1 MKYNLVALF
10 DEESNRLIEET
21 QRNLCKKYKLYKT
34 QQRFCIHIQTVVDPD
49 VEKLDKI
56 IKDILAPYK
65 KFKVQLDHRFYFDK
79 SFKTVSLKIEQG
91 GYINTIIRTVT
102 DILALSGFNIQD
114 EANRDLCLP
123 LANLNYYIRKSIEED
138 ASDILNTS
146 AEDICYNFAKVNS
159 FELCRPINNKKEAFI
174 KDYPLREY

>member
-21 QRNLCKKYKLYKT
+21 QRNLCKKYKLYKA
-34 QQRFCIHIQTVVDPD
+34 QHRFCIHIQTVIDPD
-49 VEKLDKI
+49 IEKLDKI

-65 KFKVQLDHRFYFDK
+65 KFKVQLNPRFYFDR
-79 SFKTVSLKIEQG
+79 SFKTVNLKIEQG

-102 DILALSGFNIQD
+102 DILTLSGFNVQD
-114 EANRDLCLP
+114 DVDKDLCMP
-123 LANLNYYIRKSIEED
+123 LANLNYYMRKSIEED
-138 ASDILNTS
+138 ASDILNAS
-146 AEDICYNFAKVNS
+146 AENICYNFAKVNS
-159 FELCRPINNKKEAFI
+159 FELCKAINNKKEVFI